1 MSEGSSFRERLA
13 GRVRA
18 AGVFALVE
26 EPMTIVR
33 IGTVGLFGG
42 AASASLFA
50 LVFWFFEE
58 TMAAWLS
65 AALAAAYGGIW
76 IWWIIL
82 PGAGQVRSTM
92 WAIVAVSA
100 GNELAVHLVLGG
112 FGNSGGYL
120 GWGVAVVMMATLAL
134 SRRSIVMLSLGFA
147 GVLLGFGFLEST
159 LAAGRTAP
167 DAGLT
172 TFLWVAVISG
182 NVALL
187 VILFTYLLGRLRAE
201 RARAEGLLLN
211 VLPAT
216 VASEL
221 KRHGTTQALRFDE
234 VSVLFADIVGFT
246 PMSVEMA
253 PEEMVA
259 ELNRVFS
266 FFDSLVDRYA
276 CEKIRTVGD
285 NYMVAC
291 GVPTPRREH
300 ADAAARIALAMIE
313 HSEGGRFRFR
323 IGINSGPVVAGVIG
337 RRKFQYDVWGD
348 TVNTASRM
356 ESHGLPGKI
365 QITETTRHLLGD
377 RYVCVPRGP
386 VEIKGKGVLETWFLE
401 GVQEP

>member
-1 MSEGSSFRERLA
+1 
-13 GRVRA
+13 
-18 AGVFALVE
+18 
-26 EPMTIVR
+26 
-33 IGTVGLFGG
+33 
-42 AASASLFA
+42 
-50 LVFWFFEE
+50 
-58 TMAAWLS
+58 
-65 AALAAAYGGIW
+65 
-76 IWWIIL
+76 
-82 PGAGQVRSTM
+82 
-92 WAIVAVSA
+92 
-100 GNELAVHLVLGG
+100 
-112 FGNSGGYL
+112 
-120 GWGVAVVMMATLAL
+120 
-134 SRRSIVMLSLGFA
+134 MLSLGFA
-147 GVLLGFGFLEST
+147 GVLLGFGFLEAT

-356 ESHGLPGKI
+356 ESHGVPGKI